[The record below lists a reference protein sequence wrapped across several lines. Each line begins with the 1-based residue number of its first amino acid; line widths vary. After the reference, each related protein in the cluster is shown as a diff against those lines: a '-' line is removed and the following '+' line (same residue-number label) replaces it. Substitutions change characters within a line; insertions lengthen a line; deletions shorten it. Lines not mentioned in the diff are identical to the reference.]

1 MLEKSVFFWLVTSM
15 STLRG
20 GGGSGLGAW
29 GGMAEGLSCL
39 LTQVRTFRT
48 TCVNFIMVTVSN
60 LFLAIVIHTICKLK
74 IKYMY

>member
-29 GGMAEGLSCL
+29 GGMAEGLSFPFRA
-39 LTQVRTFRT
+39 VRTFRT
-48 TCVNFIMVTVSN
+48 RCINFTNVTVSN
-60 LFLAIVIHTICKLK
+60 LFSAKVKH
-74 IKYMY
+74 